1 MKIETFGK
9 WNQQDIYRFW
19 LENDTLKVGIL
30 NFGGILQSFQV
41 KTPTG
46 PVDIVLG
53 PKSVEDYIRSQTY
66 TSAVIGRVANRIEKG
81 TYVQNGVRYQ
91 IPVNDRGHTCHGGI
105 NGFDKKVY
113 AYTVEGETLTL
124 SCISPDGEEGF
135 PGNLS
140 LQVTIRLEGNR
151 LEIRFAAES
160 DQDTAFA
167 PTYHPYF
174 RLEASDAPIYD
185 TLLTIPA
192 TGYLPLSEG
201 GIPTGQVCPVEGT
214 PFDFTKEKPI
224 GCDIFS
230 KDAQIALVNGY
241 DHCFAV
247 EGEWKASAFCK
258 NTGIRLDVTSDMPGV
273 QLYTTNEANAHDS
286 RFFEHGAFCLEPEFF
301 PNALNEASF
310 AQPILPA
317 NTRKEHHIC
326 YTIALQE

>member
-1 MKIETFGK
+1 MQIEKIQS
-9 WNQQDIYRFW
+9 WDDQDIYRFW
-19 LENDTLKVGIL
+19 LENTALKVGIL
-30 NFGGILQSFQV
+30 NFGGILQSLQV
-41 KTPTG
+41 KTPDG
-46 PVDIVLG
+46 PVEIVLG
-53 PKSVEDYIRSQTY
+53 PQSVEDYIRGQTY

-81 TYVQNGVRYQ
+81 TYMQNGVRYQ

-113 AYTVEGETLTL
+113 DYTVEGETLTL
-124 SCISPDGEEGF
+124 SCFSPDGEEGF

-140 LQVTIRLEGNR
+140 LQVIFRLEGNR
-151 LEIRFAAES
+151 LEIRFVAES
-160 DQDTAFA
+160 DKDTVFA

-174 RLEASDAPIYD
+174 RLAAPGVPIYG

-192 TGYLPLSEG
+192 VGYLPLAEG

-230 KDAQIALVNGY
+230 KDAQVALVNGY

-247 EGEWKASAFCK
+247 DGALKASAFCK
-258 NTGIRLDVTSDMPGV
+258 STGIRLDVTSDMPGV

-301 PNALNEASF
+301 PNAINEPGFVKPVLSADT
-310 AQPILPA
+310 QIEHYIGYTVTLP
-317 NTRKEHHIC
+317 
-326 YTIALQE
+326 